1 MAEIHTT
8 IMKIAISR
16 DNESPDHGETAIHA
30 EIEDEGGGPFIT
42 LSGTQVRVGGRVSI
56 CADEW
61 PHVVRAVERL
71 LVECVAIELREGKE
85 GKG

>member
-16 DNESPDHGETAIHA
+16 GNESPDYGETAIHV
-30 EIEDEGGGPFIT
+30 EIEDEDGPYIT
-42 LSGTQVRVGGRVSI
+42 LSGTQARVGGGVSI

-61 PHVVRAVERL
+61 PHVVAAVERL
-71 LVECVAIELREGKE
+71 LVECMAIELREKE